1 MMLTVVGILALGG
14 LIFWVLAGVLV
25 TFAFRTRDYRAAAL
39 YVSVAISSLGAGS
52 VLFLVN
58 AILLGGMK

>member
-1 MMLTVVGILALGG
+1 MMLTVVVLALAG
-14 LIFWVLAGVLV
+14 LIFWILAGVLV
-25 TFAFRTRDYRAAAL
+25 TFAFRTKDYRAAAL
-39 YVSVAISSLGAGS
+39 YVSVALSSLGAGS

>member
-1 MMLTVVGILALGG
+1 MTLTVVVLALAG
-14 LIFWVLAGVLV
+14 LVFWILAGVLV

-58 AILLGGMK
+58 AILLRGMK